1 MAAEPELHRR
11 RRRVLLLTSVGA
23 FMTPLDGS
31 IVSVALAKIGPSL
44 HLTFSQAIWVQAS
57 YLLVISILLI
67 PFGRLADQQGR
78 MRFYL
83 AGVVIF
89 GLASLAAAFSMSG
102 EWLIAARCVQGV
114 GGALLGA
121 TSGAIV
127 TAVFPPR
134 ERGRALG
141 INVMAVYLGLTAGPV
156 LGGLIVDH
164 LGWQWIFLVNVPVAV
179 ATFAF
184 GWSLVASERRD
195 RGALAAEIAG
205 AGVEGAAGSGPAVA
219 GPPARRRLD
228 WPGSA
233 LLGLLLATL
242 LVPLTFAPV
251 WGWDSPRTLALLA
264 LSAVAAV
271 AFVLVELRVPDPVLD
286 LDLLRHNRLFA
297 AANVAALLNYMAM
310 HGVTILTAIFL
321 EVVQGRSAQQA
332 GLVLIVEPALM
343 AGLSP
348 LAGRLSDRVGSRLLT
363 TTGML
368 LTAAGMGWLAAMPA
382 AAATG
387 RIVVGLAVVGVGMA
401 AFSSPNTSAVMGSVP
416 RSQLGLASGF
426 LGTMRFA
433 GQAISIGLL
442 GAIAASQLGRLGG
455 RLIFTHAAAA
465 PHAAADF
472 AAGYSAAM
480 LVGAGFALVGA
491 AVSLVRGP
499 HPGAAGAPA
508 AAVPGPPAA

>member
-1 MAAEPELHRR
+1 VTAEPELHRR

-67 PFGRLADQQGR
+67 PFGRLADQHGR

-102 EWLIAARCVQGV
+102 EWLIASRCAQGV

-141 INVMAVYLGLTAGPV
+141 INVMAVYLGLTTGPP

-164 LGWQWIFLVNVPVAV
+164 LGWQWIFLVNVPIAV

-195 RGALAAEIAG
+195 RDALAGEIAG
-205 AGVEGAAGSGPAVA
+205 AGPEAAAGAGPA
-219 GPPARRRLD
+219 GPPPGRRLD
-228 WPGSA
+228 WTGSA
-233 LLGLLLATL
+233 LLGLLLAAL

-264 LSAVAAV
+264 LSGLAAV
-271 AFVLVELRVPDPVLD
+271 AFVLVEVRVPDPVLD

-297 AANVAALLNYMAM
+297 AANAAALLNYMAM

-363 TTGML
+363 TAGML
-368 LTAAGMGWLAAMPA
+368 LTAAGMVWLAAMPA
-382 AAATG
+382 EATTG
-387 RIVVGLAVVGVGMA
+387 RILVGLAMVGVGMA

-455 RLIFTHAAAA
+455 RLIFTHTAAA

-472 AAGYSAAM
+472 AAGYAAAM

-499 HPGAAGAPA
+499 RPGAAGAPA
-508 AAVPGPPAA
+508 ASVPGRPAA

>member
-1 MAAEPELHRR
+1 VTAEPELHRR

-67 PFGRLADQQGR
+67 PLGRLADQHGR

-127 TAVFPPR
+127 TAVFPPQ

-141 INVMAVYLGLTAGPV
+141 INVMAVYLGLTTGPP

-164 LGWQWIFLVNVPVAV
+164 LGWQWIFLVNVPIAV

-195 RGALAAEIAG
+195 RDALATEIAG
-205 AGVEGAAGSGPAVA
+205 AGRDSTLGAGPATA
-219 GPPARRRLD
+219 RPPAGRLD
-228 WPGSA
+228 WSGSA
-233 LLGLLLATL
+233 LLGLLLAAL

-264 LSAVAAV
+264 LSGVAAV

-363 TTGML
+363 TAGML
-368 LTAAGMGWLAAMPA
+368 LTAAGMVWLAALPA
-382 AAATG
+382 GATTG
-387 RIVVGLAVVGVGMA
+387 RIVVGLAMVGVGMA

-416 RSQLGLASGF
+416 RSQLGLAAGF

-455 RLIFTHAAAA
+455 RLIFTHAHAA

-472 AAGYSAAM
+472 AKGYAAAM
-480 LVGAGFALVGA
+480 LVGAGFALIGA
-491 AVSLVRGP
+491 AVSLVRGE
-499 HPGAAGAPA
+499 HRRAAGAPA
-508 AAVPGPPAA
+508 APAPGRPAA